1 MRYGIYELILYFFLY
16 SFLGWCTEIAY
27 AAVRHKKFMNR
38 GFLNGPFCPVYG
50 FGMVLVLIFFGP
62 ELDSFL
68 FLALGCGA
76 VAVVLEFFTGALM
89 ERVFHCKWWDYSGYK
104 SNLGGYVCLP
114 FSCLWGI
121 AAAACI
127 TFLQPWLRQLFEL
140 LPLWVERTAA
150 IVLSI
155 LCLLDFFAVSWTI
168 LRVQKNSRIEGFA
181 AGMQKVSNKVG
192 GAISR
197 AIVKRMTKA
206 FPNLT
211 EEGENSPFTAYQK
224 KAKSEVFAEGCGFYK
239 LFWLFFIGSLLGDL
253 VETVFCRITM
263 GYWMSRSSLVYGPF
277 SVVWGFAVVLLTMML
292 HRHRDKSDRYIFVFG
307 TVVGGAYEYVCS
319 VLSEIVFGAVFWDYS
334 KLPFNLGGRI
344 NLLYCF
350 FWGLASVI
358 WIRYVYPPLSR
369 LIEKIPKKPGVW
381 ISWILIVFMVFDM
394 LISAMALTR
403 YSARYIGEEPQTMV
417 EEMLDEHFPDAR
429 MEKVYPKAIIRAVS
443 GNSAPP
449 RTGGV

>member
-211 EEGENSPFTAYQK
+211 EDCLLYTSRDFYDIHILLSQKQPDETTFRAAFQATSRKRNAEGKIPDHEKILNAVK
-224 KAKSEVFAEGCGFYK
+224 KSE
-239 LFWLFFIGSLLGDL
+239 
-253 VETVFCRITM
+253 
-263 GYWMSRSSLVYGPF
+263 
-277 SVVWGFAVVLLTMML
+277 
-292 HRHRDKSDRYIFVFG
+292 
-307 TVVGGAYEYVCS
+307 
-319 VLSEIVFGAVFWDYS
+319 
-334 KLPFNLGGRI
+334 
-344 NLLYCF
+344 
-350 FWGLASVI
+350 
-358 WIRYVYPPLSR
+358 
-369 LIEKIPKKPGVW
+369 
-381 ISWILIVFMVFDM
+381 
-394 LISAMALTR
+394 AMAVSYTHLHSGQKWMK
-403 YSARYIGEEPQTMV
+403 SAHNTHGLMQDKE
-417 EEMLDEHFPDAR
+417 
-429 MEKVYPKAIIRAVS
+429 
-443 GNSAPP
+443 
-449 RTGGV
+449 TGGICL